1 MAPHPH
7 FLLPSFPTPHA
18 LCPAIHS
25 LLSRLTALA
34 ALAHFSAQAA
44 GQPTHLSLDIS
55 RSVRAQQKY
64 ASHAFQEAGHARELE
79 ERYEAQVAAE
89 EAAEEARLAAEAA
102 EAARVR
108 KDPISASF
116 HGGFEKRELKMVPV
130 GGEVTYCKS
139 ATKKGLG
146 TAPPLPAS
154 VFQPRDSV
162 TVEKPTGGGTMQF
175 SGDEDDGAVAPS
187 AEALALLADPLAS
200 PRNPHLP
207 PLPAT
212 SARMAPFI
220 SSDEPPQLPPPNV
233 RMSSRVP
240 LSVYG
245 SERGG
250 RVAAPTVSFPPAA
263 SNPNLMNLLLEV
275 PYKRGVHTVSVNQ
288 RYLNHEPTFDAA
300 FELLPARA
308 DFGVLAV
315 GRVYRF
321 PLKLVN
327 VSNLSQR
334 FSIKQNPRARLVFAP
349 GAVAAGMALPLEL
362 EICEMAPSELRE
374 VLTIVTER
382 EEISLSV
389 SATVVDVADGVEP
402 AVQGGVRM
410 LAAAPRDPALLKTI
424 APTVND
430 VDGGTKRFAAPP
442 RDPAYVKPDFFGEPP
457 DEE

>member
-1 MAPHPH
+1 M
-7 FLLPSFPTPHA
+7 
-18 LCPAIHS
+18 
-25 LLSRLTALA
+25 LSRLTALA

-108 KDPISASF
+108 KDPKSASF

-212 SARMAPFI
+212 SARMAPFL

-327 VSNLSQR
+327 VSNL
-334 FSIKQNPRARLVFAP
+334 
-349 GAVAAGMALPLEL
+349 
-362 EICEMAPSELRE
+362 
-374 VLTIVTER
+374 
-382 EEISLSV
+382 
-389 SATVVDVADGVEP
+389 
-402 AVQGGVRM
+402 
-410 LAAAPRDPALLKTI
+410 
-424 APTVND
+424 
-430 VDGGTKRFAAPP
+430 
-442 RDPAYVKPDFFGEPP
+442 
-457 DEE
+457 